1 MSGIVNAIKKQCHN
15 DELKRGCCNHV
26 MSQMARLSAISC
38 ALTSSIKE
46 TKADFTINKTTA
58 QSMFVVSLYLLRQ
71 KCLLLHGS
79 DSTTYSELFH
89 SILNS
94 ETELLPTADTSPRES
109 EDDVIEITLDR
120 NNEPVARIIP
130 KREDN
135 MEISE
140 TSQATDVRMWT
151 MDNKDYTVNQNGRE
165 TSSVYY
171 PAVQNLPQE
180 VATQQKRQRLMNH
193 PEGPNTEHCQQYEH
207 NHPTHSED
215 NKQIHFS
222 NTLQPRGKF
231 RPPPPPLK
239 LRPHQLHVNRRFI
252 PAPKRLTDRMQSK
265 TCVFTCSDSLFVH
278 ICCAKIRKCLLTKG
292 LSITSSYACQY
303 RLFPPVPLTQRT
315 SSPRTTH
322 PSWAAVKFFE
332 RLEALGYGEVTV
344 FRSQSVKFRKK
355 ALEEMS
361 EEARNILKYQIG
373 ITEEEY
379 RSAMTK
385 EEDIQGPVQEYNYV
399 FTVHQNGDIETEP
412 MQHVETEQNVQHSA

>member
-38 ALTSSIKE
+38 ALTFSIRE
-46 TKADFTINKTTA
+46 TKADFTISKTTA

-79 DSTTYSELFH
+79 DSATYSELFH

-94 ETELLPTADTSPRES
+94 ETELLPAADTISRES
-109 EDDVIEITLDR
+109 EDDVIEITLDK

-140 TSQATDVRMWT
+140 TSPTNDVRMWT
-151 MDNKDYTVNQNGRE
+151 MDKDYSMNQNDRD

-171 PAVQNLPQE
+171 PAVQSLPQE
-180 VATQQKRQRLMNH
+180 VITHQKRPRQMNH
-193 PEGPNTEHCQQYEH
+193 SAPDTAFEHS
-207 NHPTHSED
+207 HPSHGDDS
-215 NKQIHFS
+215 KPIQFS

-252 PAPKRLTDRMQSK
+252 PAPKRLTDRTQSK

-373 ITEEEY
+373 ITDEEY
-379 RSAMTK
+379 RSAMSK
-385 EEDIQGPVQEYNYV
+385 EEDTQGAGQEYNYV
-399 FTVHQNGDIETEP
+399 FTVHQNGDIDSDQ
-412 MQHVETEQNVQHSA
+412 MQHVKDEQNV